1 MRAGAT
7 EYDVGLHYP
16 LSDIALSR
24 RLERCEADT
33 NVSMIE
39 SRARLHP
46 ELGAAWIDVNGA
58 YALFDGVHSPLTQTF
73 GLGVFSTPEEDDLAQ
88 LEDFFASRGAAVS
101 HEVSPLVA
109 PETLDLLGSR
119 GYRPIEL
126 TSILY
131 RPIVATESASRITTR
146 RIGDGEADLWSA
158 TAAEGW
164 SEIPGLADFMND
176 LGRVTA
182 GASGMHAFLAELDG
196 RPIGTG
202 AVAIHDGVALLAGA
216 STIPSQ
222 RKQGA
227 QKALLEARLRFA
239 AAQGCDLAMM
249 GAQPGSASQRN
260 AERQGFRI
268 AYTRIKWG
276 RES

>member
-1 MRAGAT
+1 M
-7 EYDVGLHYP
+7 EYP
-16 LSDIALSR
+16 LSDVNLSR

-33 NVSMIE
+33 NAAMVE

-46 ELGAAWIDVNGA
+46 ELGASWIDVHGA

-73 GLGVFSTPEEDDLAQ
+73 GLGLFATPTEEDFATI
-88 LEDFFASRGAAVS
+88 EEFFASRGAAVS
-101 HEVSPLVA
+101 HEVSPLVG
-109 PETLDLLGSR
+109 PETLDLLGNR

-131 RPIVATESASRITTR
+131 RPIGPIGGESRVSTRI
-146 RIGDGEADLWSA
+146 IDADEAELWSA

-164 SEIPGLADFMND
+164 SETPGLGEFIHD

-182 GASGMHAFLAELDG
+182 AAHGTYAFLAELDG

-202 AVAIHDGVALLAGA
+202 ALAIHDGVALLAGA

-227 QKALLEARLRFA
+227 QKALLEARLRY
-239 AAQGCDLAMM
+239 AAQEGCDLATM
-249 GAQPGSASQRN
+249 GALPGSASQRN

-268 AYTRIKWG
+268 AYTRIKWA
-276 RES
+276 R

>member
-1 MRAGAT
+1 MAAM
-7 EYDVGLHYP
+7 DYP
-16 LSDIALSR
+16 LSDVSLSR

-39 SRARLHP
+39 ARARLHP
-46 ELGAAWIDVNGA
+46 EVGATWTRVNGA
-58 YALFDGVHSPLTQTF
+58 YALFDVVDSPLTQTF
-73 GLGVFSTPEEDDLAQ
+73 GFGLFATPEEDDLAQ
-88 LEDFFASRGAAVS
+88 LEEFFESRGAPVF
-101 HEVSPLVA
+101 HEVSALAEPR
-109 PETLDLLGSR
+109 TLELLGRR

-126 TSILY
+126 TSMMY
-131 RPIVATESASRITTR
+131 RPIAAKESDSRIATR
-146 RIGDGEADLWSA
+146 VIGEGEEELWAA

-164 SEIPGLADFMND
+164 SEYPELSAFLLD

-182 GASGMHAFLAELDG
+182 GAHGTRAFIAELDG
-196 RPIGTG
+196 RAIGTG
-202 AVAIHDGVALLAGA
+202 ALAIHDGVALLAGA
-216 STIPSQ
+216 STIPSR

-239 AAQGCDLAMM
+239 AQQGCDLAMM
-249 GAQPGSASQRN
+249 GALPGSASQRN

-276 RES
+276 R